1 MSKKRLPGSREE
13 DSWLSESQL
22 SRLVRA
28 DEADGLRS
36 PIPTQVVTNGE
47 YLPFAQTLE
56 QQRVEARIGEL
67 AAEASKR
74 LGMSRRRFLASSG
87 GMAAAFVAMNEVF
100 GRFFDVHPLEILG
113 SAYGQPGLPQDLF
126 VFDDQLHMV
135 RESYNGTLA
144 LRALAQGEGEAAK
157 AVGFAKNPF
166 NPEGLPDEFGRP
178 WGAWNPSLGQTPIT
192 GANYHLVKF
201 VKDVYLDSQVS
212 VAILSNAPLGLF
224 EPEGGAKPRIP
235 RSVDES
241 LTAMNLTGYQ
251 TAAVRDWVNAIAGST
266 RLLAHG
272 QIFPGKQNLGFMQR
286 QIEQFHPDSWKGYNI
301 AYTAKL
307 DDNPESELKQWR
319 LDDEQVAYPTFELI
333 RKNRQELAKH
343 PGFFNICIHK
353 GLAPASPGTPEQGAP
368 TDLPKASRDWPE
380 FNFIIYHAC
389 FGPRF
394 FDAESLEAIRSN
406 KLLNG
411 VPDLRW
417 LTEFAQMSQG
427 LKNVYAEIGTT
438 FASCVVTFPTVCAH
452 MLGQLMKYLGPERI
466 VFGSD
471 ALWYGAPQW
480 QIEAF
485 WRFQIP
491 EAIAK
496 QYGYPQ
502 LTQDAKRK
510 ILGLNSARLYK
521 LPATVGAYKAVPTD
535 YEARIPDPLKAT
547 LNFPGYSRPGADRG
561 DKLSQLREQ
570 YLAAGGH
577 RTNDRYGWVWRS

>member
-1 MSKKRLPGSREE
+1 MSQRRPGSREE

-28 DEADGLRS
+28 EEADTLGS
-36 PIPTQVVTNGE
+36 PVPTQVVSNGE
-47 YLPFAQTLE
+47 YFPSAQTPE
-56 QQRVEARIGEL
+56 QREVEARIAEIAG
-67 AAEASKR
+67 AAAKS
-74 LGMSRRRFLASSG
+74 LGMSRRRFLATSG
-87 GMAAAFVAMNEVF
+87 GMAAAFLAMNEVF
-100 GRFFDVHPLEILG
+100 GRFFEVSPLELFAPAHAQG
-113 SAYGQPGLPQDLF
+113 GLPKDVF
-126 VFDDQLHMV
+126 VFDDQLHMI
-135 RESYNGTLA
+135 RESYNGSLA
-144 LRALAQGEGEAAK
+144 LRAMAQGEGEAAR
-157 AVGFAKNPF
+157 AAGFQKKPF

-178 WGAWNPSLGQTPIT
+178 WAAWNPSLGQTPLT

-224 EPEGGAKPRIP
+224 EPPGGAKPRIP

-251 TAAVRDWVNAIAGST
+251 TAAVRDWVNSIAGST

-272 QIFPGKQNLGFMQR
+272 QIFPGRQNLGFMQQ
-286 QIEQFHPDSWKGYNI
+286 QIDQFHPDSWKGYNI

-333 RKNRQELAKH
+333 RRNRAELERH

-353 GLAPASPGTPEQGAP
+353 GLAPAAPDTPEQGAP
-368 TDLPKASRDWPE
+368 TDLPKVSRDWPE

-389 FGPRF
+389 WGPRF
-394 FDAESLEAIRSN
+394 FGAESLQAIRDG
-406 KLLNG
+406 KMRNG
-411 VPDLRW
+411 VPDIRW
-417 LTEFAQMSQG
+417 LTEFAQMSQP
-427 LKNVYAEIGTT
+427 LKNVYAELGTT

-452 MLGQLMKYLGPERI
+452 LLGQLMKYMGPDRI

-471 ALWYGAPQW
+471 SLWYGAPQW

-491 EAIAK
+491 QDIAK
-496 QYGYPQ
+496 KYGYPQ
-502 LTQDAKRK
+502 LTEGDKRK

-521 LPATVGAYKAVPTD
+521 V
-535 YEARIPDPLKAT
+535 
-547 LNFPGYSRPGADRG
+547 
-561 DKLSQLREQ
+561 
-570 YLAAGGH
+570 
-577 RTNDRYGWVWRS
+577 